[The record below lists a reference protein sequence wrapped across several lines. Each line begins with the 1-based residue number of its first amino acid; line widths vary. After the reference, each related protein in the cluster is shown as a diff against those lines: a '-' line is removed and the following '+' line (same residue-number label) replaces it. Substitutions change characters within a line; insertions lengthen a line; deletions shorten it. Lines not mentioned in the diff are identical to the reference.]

1 MREDFIVLVIV
12 GLVCGFVDCSLGMGY
27 GVTSATVLVSFDIAP
42 AVASASVHAAEVFV
56 DSKSAVSH
64 LKSGTVSISP
74 LLLHTKY
81 VFGLMIQHCAEEVA
95 EARRLPRPL
104 S

>member
-64 LKSGTVSISP
+64 LEIWHGFDIPSSFAHKVCLWSYDSALCRRSGGS
-74 LLLHTKY
+74 
-81 VFGLMIQHCAEEVA
+81 
-95 EARRLPRPL
+95 
-104 S
+104 